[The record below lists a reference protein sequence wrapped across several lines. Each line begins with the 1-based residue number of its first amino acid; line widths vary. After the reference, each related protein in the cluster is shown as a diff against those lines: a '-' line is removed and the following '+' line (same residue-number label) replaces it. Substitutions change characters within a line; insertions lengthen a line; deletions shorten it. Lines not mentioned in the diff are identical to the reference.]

1 MEGLWILAIVW
12 AALSFFGR
20 LSQQKRGEPP
30 QERRPER
37 GTRGRAR
44 RPGAPPGPQDRGG
57 TDQGE
62 GEAPE
67 DEWRREIE
75 RLLGVRTGPEYGPVG
90 RQSRARLPEAEEVE
104 ERTSLEE
111 DREAVSLEVLD
122 NRSER
127 QVEDFDDEAEAVLK
141 RRLAVAEARTSG
153 RTLLDHRRFDEA
165 IRAPAPAVPSGPKRP
180 GLRQALVWRE
190 ILGPP
195 VALRRAALDD

>member
-1 MEGLWILAIVW
+1 MEGLWILVIAW
-12 AALSFFGR
+12 GALSFFGK
-20 LSQQKRGEPP
+20 LAQQKRGEPP
-30 QERRPER
+30 QEQRPKPRAR
-37 GTRGRAR
+37 GQAR
-44 RPGAPPGPQDRGG
+44 RPVATPKPRHRG
-57 TDQGE
+57 TDPGE

-90 RQSRARLPEAEEVE
+90 RQSRAGLPEAEEVE

-111 DREAVSLEVLD
+111 DREAVSLETLD
-122 NRSER
+122 ARSER
-127 QVEDFDDEAEAVLK
+127 QVEDFDDEAEAVLA

-165 IRAPAPAVPSGPKRP
+165 IRAPAPAAPSGRKRP

-195 VALRRAALDD
+195 VALRRAAPDD